1 MCACVFCGGGEVC
14 DSNGVIQKGCI
25 FDQFSRACK
34 AERVQSF
41 SLPHK
46 SSRPFARAHLRELR
60 CMSASA
66 RKTHKGA
73 LEHTK
78 KKMSP
83 PSPPPNKIRNGTHPT
98 KTKDLPFCLFV
109 LCFCCLG
116 GMGAHAFFFS
126 YVCAPTPPQHTNK
139 NVAAF
144 PHLKNSESTSWTPSH
159 RLRKPTALQPAAHL
173 HIPKDKTHIQWDAF
187 GAPFAG
193 R

>member
-1 MCACVFCGGGEVC
+1 MPSGTPFRWSLGRGETHGC
-14 DSNGVIQKGCI
+14 DCRARRFDKTHLTKCIRDSNGVIQKGCM

-78 KKMSP
+78 KKTSP
-83 PSPPPNKIRNGTHPT
+83 PSPRQQNPKWNPSDENKGSSTLSFRIVFVVWGNGRQPPTHQNN
-98 KTKDLPFCLFV
+98 LIEGFCLAQATGV
-109 LCFCCLG
+109 G
-116 GMGAHAFFFS
+116 
-126 YVCAPTPPQHTNK
+126 N
-139 NVAAF
+139 N
-144 PHLKNSESTSWTPSH
+144 NPS
-159 RLRKPTALQPAAHL
+159 R
-173 HIPKDKTHIQWDAF
+173 F
-187 GAPFAG
+187 
-193 R
+193 